1 MCDDAVAFLLCV
13 CCVFFL
19 SFVTT
24 LDSLY
29 YYFYDIND
37 DIKRNFQNRDSVCR
51 EQLRK
56 KKLEKLRIGLDDEQE
71 L

>member
-37 DIKRNFQNRDSVCR
+37 DIKKEIFKTETVCVVCR
-51 EQLRK
+51 V
-56 KKLEKLRIGLDDEQE
+56 
-71 L
+71 